1 MPQVE
6 WFVAVGMGGLFTIL
20 GITLFVKGRS
30 AEKSYYDSYSTA
42 TDVRRYLE
50 REPQPGFESLKVGG
64 LVSIAIGL
72 LIVAI
77 GTAFY
82 F

>member
-50 REPQPGFESLKVGG
+50 R
-64 LVSIAIGL
+64 
-72 LIVAI
+72 
-77 GTAFY
+77 
-82 F
+82 